1 MRPYAMVGE
10 LLLSDGTTY
19 TRLATYEAPDMEEA
33 LRRAATVVG
42 RWRGERI
49 ASHPDATVRDV
60 IEVQVG
66 ENDVAPG
73 RASDGTQD
81 EEESEQCQEEPP

>member
-1 MRPYAMVGE
+1 MRPYAIVGE

-19 TRLATYEAPDMEEA
+19 TRLATDEAPDIEEA
-33 LRRAATVVG
+33 LRRAATVVR

-49 ASHPDATVRDV
+49 ADHPHATVRAV

-66 ENDVAPG
+66 EDDAAPG
-73 RASDGTQD
+73 GSSDGTQD
-81 EEESEQCQEEPP
+81 EEESEQC

>member
-19 TRLATYEAPDMEEA
+19 TRLATDEAPDMEEA

-49 ASHPDATVRDV
+49 ADHPHATVRAV
-60 IEVQVG
+60 IEVQVS
-66 ENDVAPG
+66 EDDAAPG
-73 RASDGTQD
+73 RSSGGTQD